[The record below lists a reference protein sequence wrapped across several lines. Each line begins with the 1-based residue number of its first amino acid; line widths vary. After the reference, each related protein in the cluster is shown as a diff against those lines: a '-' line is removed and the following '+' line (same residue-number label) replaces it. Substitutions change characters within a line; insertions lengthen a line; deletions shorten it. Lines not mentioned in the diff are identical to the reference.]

1 MFKTSDQNLHHLFMH
16 SFPGFLS
23 IRDKNHKLVYLN
35 ETFKNWIKKYTNI
48 DVIGLTNEEIA
59 KNLDSNVAD
68 VFRECHDLTISFLY
82 NSDTNNKI
90 IKFIEDGNV
99 LYFDI
104 MKFKCEYLEEFYIF
118 TLGKDITKLY
128 NETKNYEIQAFT
140 DELTGLHNRKIFNRL
155 DFKDTDFFIYIDLN
169 NFKAINDKFGHLVGD
184 QILVNFSHLLKD
196 SFRKNQDHIIRL
208 GGDEF
213 LIIVDMHENELNLK
227 EKIKHIKFKFNQ
239 IFGNYV
245 NLGFSYGYHRYSE
258 NIENTLNL
266 VDKLMYQDKEN
277 KRNIKV

>member
-1 MFKTSDQNLHHLFMH
+1 
-16 SFPGFLS
+16 
-23 IRDKNHKLVYLN
+23 
-35 ETFKNWIKKYTNI
+35 
-48 DVIGLTNEEIA
+48 
-59 KNLDSNVAD
+59 
-68 VFRECHDLTISFLY
+68 
-82 NSDTNNKI
+82 
-90 IKFIEDGNV
+90 
-99 LYFDI
+99 
-104 MKFKCEYLEEFYIF
+104 
-118 TLGKDITKLY
+118 LGKDITKLY

-155 DFKDTDFFIYIDLN
+155 DFKDTDFFIYIDL
-169 NFKAINDKFGHLVGD
+169 
-184 QILVNFSHLLKD
+184 
-196 SFRKNQDHIIRL
+196 
-208 GGDEF
+208 
-213 LIIVDMHENELNLK
+213 VDMHENELNLK